1 MLEIHHYTCGSP
13 TDASATKSQ
22 KRNRLFRGEHF
33 PGHLRELFEEA
44 LDAYYGWND
53 GEPEP
58 TAVLEPNYEFIG
70 NPGAEE
76 HNAKKKD
83 RILTISEVFG
93 LLWNCTD
100 ILPGSCYDQIRD
112 NARSERGR
120 SIGPTPPPPV
130 TFAAR
135 LIRCGGKR
143 PSKLLPRN
151 TNYALPQLAA
161 AQIDLQIKLQHLS
174 VFGIF
179 LVSLRQTYTLE
190 KPLLP
195 VSAGKKWGFSFRVKE
210 MGLET
215 VRKA

>member
-1 MLEIHHYTCGSP
+1 MPKTHYAASECAYFRTSGSP

-22 KRNRLFRGEHF
+22 KRNRLFRGGHF

-58 TAVLEPNYEFIG
+58 TVVLEPNYEFIG

-76 HNAKKKD
+76 RNAKKKD

-112 NARSERGR
+112 NARWGE
-120 SIGPTPPPPV
+120 GPKV
-130 TFAAR
+130 SDLR
-135 LIRCGGKR
+135 RRR
-143 PSKLLPRN
+143 PLPSRR
-151 TNYALPQLAA
+151 
-161 AQIDLQIKLQHLS
+161 D
-174 VFGIF
+174 
-179 LVSLRQTYTLE
+179 
-190 KPLLP
+190 
-195 VSAGKKWGFSFRVKE
+195 
-210 MGLET
+210 
-215 VRKA
+215 